1 MKKFVLIC
9 LAFILFASLNG
20 VYHKVGDHPSI
31 GFSPNNGICSI
42 HISGNYAYCTAG
54 SFGIFILDI
63 SEPHAPVLMGI
74 CDTPGIARHAEVS
87 GNYAYVADGH
97 AGVRIIDVSDP
108 ADPNIIGGFDT
119 PGDAWCVSVFG
130 SHAFIADGSA
140 GVHRAVIS
148 NPYGAHIV
156 DSYDPG
162 WVGSVAAY
170 DDETVFATTGAT
182 LCSISFHLDNTSVHT
197 YNTSGNLNDIELCGD
212 TAYVVGYHYLDIFN
226 VSNSS
231 NVTLIGSHQDDSF
244 LYPQKITVS
253 NNIAYVSQGIY
264 MSHGLTAIDV
274 SDPQHTSTIGQYFC
288 YTGDNS
294 VSGNYAY
301 LAAGGSLQVIDIS
314 DPSPSDAAHTVV
326 QMYANNYK
334 QFANWGYFKASG
346 PTIGILDVNDP
357 LNPVFIN
364 SFTLT
369 NLQGHLLDYT
379 VDNDLLYVLVNY
391 MFDSDPYE
399 MWARKIYVYDMDD
412 PFDVQLYGVS
422 EDIVE
427 NDAWTNIGGIVVVDS
442 LIYVA
447 SDDYLTILEETSYES
462 EYQIISETW
471 LVGDLSDIHIMG
483 NKAYIAG
490 RGSGLNVLDISDPQN
505 PALLATFADQ
515 GWSRQF
521 DIYGDC
527 AYLANGEEGVRV
539 ISIAN
544 PDSLVEIACVRPH
557 SSSNITF
564 CQADNGQLI
573 ITDDNW
579 NQISLFDISNPQSPV
594 WSGVFAWNMQTS
606 SLHFQDGVLFTAN
619 YDIGIHVITHDFVP
633 ASDPV
638 AYPKPELSLVIYPNP
653 FNPETTISY
662 SLPESSQVDI
672 SIFNSRGQF
681 VTRLSRGRHE
691 AGKHVLIWDGKDNTG
706 TRVASGLYFCRIIGA
721 NTQVT
726 KKLVLLK

>member
-1 MKKFVLIC
+1 MKKIVLIC

-31 GFSPNNGICSI
+31 GFFPNNYICSI

-54 SFGIFILDI
+54 SFGFFILDI
-63 SEPHAPVLMGI
+63 TEPHAPVLMGI
-74 CDTPGIARHAEVS
+74 CDTPGIAKHAEVS

-97 AGVRIIDVSDP
+97 AGVQTIDISDP

-162 WVGSVAAY
+162 SVGSVAAY
-170 DDETVFATTGAT
+170 DDETVFAITGAT
-182 LCSISFHLDNTSVHT
+182 LCSISFDQGNTSVHT

-212 TAYVVGYHYLDIFN
+212 TAYVVGYHFLDIFN

-244 LYPQKITVS
+244 LYPVKITVS
-253 NNIAYVSQGIY
+253 NNIAYVSQGIE

-274 SDPQHTSTIGQYFC
+274 SNPQHTSTIGQYFC
-288 YTGDNS
+288 YTGDIS

-301 LAAGGSLQVIDIS
+301 LAAGPGLQVIDIS
-314 DPSPSDAAHTVV
+314 DPSPNNGTHQAVPMIAS
-326 QMYANNYK
+326 NYK

-346 PTIGILDVNDP
+346 TTIGILDANDP
-357 LNPVFIN
+357 FNPEFIN
-364 SFTLT
+364 SFTLPY
-369 NLQGHLLDYT
+369 LQQQGIADFTHS
-379 VDNDLLYVLVNY
+379 NDQLYVLANY
-391 MFDSDPYE
+391 LAQSDPYE
-399 MWARKIYVYDMDD
+399 EYAGKVYAYDVSD
-412 PFDVQLYGVS
+412 PNDIQLVKVSNDVP
-422 EDIVE
+422 
-427 NDAWTNIGGIVVVDS
+427 GGAVCSIAVADS
-442 LIYVA
+442 LIYLA
-447 SDDYLTILEETSYES
+447 AGDCFMTLAEGLYENN
-462 EYQIISETW
+462 YQVISELW
-471 LVGDLSDIHIMG
+471 LSGVLTDIELRG
-483 NKAYIAG
+483 EKAYVTG
-490 RGSGLNVLDISDPQN
+490 RNSGLNVLDIADPQN
-505 PALLATFADQ
+505 PVLLASCASQ

-521 DIYGDC
+521 DIYEDC
-527 AYLANGEEGVRV
+527 AYLSNGDQGVRV
-539 ISIAN
+539 ISIAD
-544 PDSLVEIACVRPH
+544 PDSLVEIAWVRPH
-557 SSSNITF
+557 SSCNITF
-564 CQADNGQLI
+564 CQVDNGRLVVS
-573 ITDDNW
+573 DDNW
-579 NQISLFDISNPQSPV
+579 NQITMFDVSNPQSPV
-594 WSGVFAWNMQTS
+594 WAGVFAWNMQTN
-606 SLHFQDGVLFTAN
+606 SLHFQDGVLYTAN
-619 YDIGIHVITHDFVP
+619 YDMGIHVITHDFVP
-633 ASDPV
+633 ANDPIM
-638 AYPKPELSLVIYPNP
+638 YPQPGLSLAVYPNP
-653 FNPETTISY
+653 FNLETTISY
-662 SLPESSQVDI
+662 CLPKSSQVDI

-691 AGKHVLIWDGKDNTG
+691 AGKHALIWDGKDNTG